1 MYGPTEYTWKVSRH
15 MDENKLISKGLNFK
29 VCVFVYNCLTQSTGV
44 LKNAGALGKKMI
56 FLITDS
62 QIKEEAFLEDID
74 SLLNTGEVANLYA
87 ADEKQELIEAVRPV
101 LVSTINFDIFIF

>member
-1 MYGPTEYTWKVSRH
+1 MPQLNLSRWGQRGAV
-15 MDENKLISKGLNFK
+15 LPGTPYI
-29 VCVFVYNCLTQSTGV
+29 
-44 LKNAGALGKKMI
+44 LKNIIWTEHQKTI

-87 ADEKQELIEAVRPV
+87 VDEKQELIEAIRPV
-101 LVSTINFDIFIF
+101 LAGKYGKDREFTPLGWF